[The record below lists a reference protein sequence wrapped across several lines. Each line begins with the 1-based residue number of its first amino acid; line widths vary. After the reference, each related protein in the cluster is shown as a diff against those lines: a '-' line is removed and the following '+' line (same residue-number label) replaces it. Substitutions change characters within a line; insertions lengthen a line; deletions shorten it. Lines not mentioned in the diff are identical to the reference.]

1 MQPGDA
7 VIIIL
12 SQQIW
17 QYGRNWQQLAL
28 VQKLV
33 GQNYLT
39 VTSQFI
45 NKEIKPL
52 ITLDLSGIL
61 ILLRCIEALA
71 FGRTENDVIDYRA
84 LASVQIYPISQV
96 TKNSRWESKHNS

>member
-1 MQPGDA
+1 MQPGDV

-96 TKNSRWESKHNS
+96 TKNLRWESKHNS